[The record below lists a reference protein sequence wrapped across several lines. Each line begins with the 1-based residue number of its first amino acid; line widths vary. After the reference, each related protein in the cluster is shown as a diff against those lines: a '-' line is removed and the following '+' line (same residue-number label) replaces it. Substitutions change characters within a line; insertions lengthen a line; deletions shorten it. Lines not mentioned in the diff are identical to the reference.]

1 MTTILF
7 NSRQQVFS
15 QGNSLPSHSG
25 SLWRIERG
33 VVRTTTWDETGT
45 QRILGYWGPGDV
57 VGLPLSRLNPYQV
70 ECKTIVEVS
79 LVPAHLWHE
88 VLDAIVLHA
97 QQAEELLSILH
108 QERIP
113 QRLLQMLVWLAQ
125 KFGRWVEQGQL
136 IDVRLTHQELAAV
149 IGTSRVTVSR
159 LLKRFEQAGFIRRL
173 RGHIILCT
181 EQGKTFPKLSKQSQA
196 L

>member
-7 NSRQQVFS
+7 DSRQQVFS
-15 QGNSLPSHSG
+15 QGNSLPSQPE

-33 VVRTTTWDETGT
+33 VVRTVTWDETGT

-79 LVPAHLWHE
+79 LVPAHRWHE
-88 VLDAIVLHA
+88 LLDAIVLHA

-113 QRLLQMLVWLAQ
+113 QRLLRMLAWLAQ

-136 IDVRLTHQELAAV
+136 IDVRLTHQELAAG

-159 LLKRFEQAGFIRRL
+159 LLKKFEQEGFIKRL
-173 RGHIILCT
+173 QRYIIL
-181 EQGKTFPKLSKQSQA
+181 GSKVESHLA
-196 L
+196 SS